1 MTFDF
6 RPWLYWDHA
15 TDDDRRAQE
24 AHVAG
29 LRSEIGLEAAGKVY
43 ISPLAAVHTERLRMG
58 DFCYLAAHAYVTGDV
73 SMGRDCTVNPYA
85 VVRGTISLGDAVRI
99 GAHTSLLGF
108 NHGTAPDREVF
119 RQPITSEG
127 IRIGDDVWIG
137 SNVVILDGV
146 TIGDHAVIGAGSV
159 VTKDVPAWAMV
170 AGNPAR
176 AIRDR
181 RTPRDE
187 HPRPATPSG
196 EQGRPAASS
205 DRQGRSAAPRDLEG
219 RLVAFAERA
228 REQAHDVLARC
239 WTGERYVDRPGAE
252 PTVRAWADAVEI
264 ADLLLGGPPPTP
276 TRDEIIAF
284 LRDRQDPAT
293 GLVPEI
299 GAPGSPEA
307 ATSEKG
313 AVGGK
318 GADAGAAGGGE
329 AGEAVIGGQG
339 AAGEGAGEG
348 GLELEG
354 ITAYHI
360 LSVGYALDLLGTR
373 FRHPIRA
380 ISELPPADLIAL
392 LDGLDW
398 ARGAWT
404 AGSVVDAIGT
414 GLHRNLTDFG
424 LTGPQLETLYGW
436 LLTRCRPTHGMWGEP
451 DSDAGRLHVVNG
463 FYRLTRGTYA
473 QFGLPLPYPER
484 AVDTVLA
491 HARDPRYFGPD
502 TGNAC
507 NVLDVI
513 HPLWLTGRQ
522 TGHRRAE
529 GESWARDHLNRAL
542 SGWQDGAG
550 LSFALTTGTG
560 PTRTPGL
567 QGTEMWLAIIW
578 LLADYLGLS
587 DTLGYRPRGVH
598 RPEPATTSPT

>member
-181 RTPRDE
+181 RTPRDRQ
-187 HPRPATPSG
+187 PRPVAP
-196 EQGRPAASS
+196 S
-205 DRQGRSAAPRDLEG
+205 DRQGRSAGPRDLEG

-276 TRDEIIAF
+276 ARDEIIAF

-307 ATSEKG
+307 VTSG
-313 AVGGK
+313 TGPVGG
-318 GADAGAAGGGE
+318 GD
-329 AGEAVIGGQG
+329 
-339 AAGEGAGEG
+339 
-348 GLELEG
+348 LELEG

-404 AGSVVDAIGT
+404 AGSVVDAVGT

-451 DSDAGRLHVVNG
+451 DSGAGRLHVVNG

-542 SGWQDGAG
+542 GGWQDGAG

-578 LLADYLGLS
+578 LLADHLGLS

-598 RPEPATTSPT
+598 RPEPATTYPT